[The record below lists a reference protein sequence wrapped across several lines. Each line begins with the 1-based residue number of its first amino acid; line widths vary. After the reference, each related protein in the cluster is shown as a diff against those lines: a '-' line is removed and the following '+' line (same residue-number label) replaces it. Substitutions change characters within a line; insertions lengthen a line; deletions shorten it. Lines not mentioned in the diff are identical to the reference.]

1 MTRVLTTLYMNSQRN
16 SAEFCFTE
24 LHGPGGGVIGG
35 VVELQACSVVV
46 KNAEQKDRRKD

>member
-1 MTRVLTTLYMNSQRN
+1 MNSQRN

-24 LHGPGGGVIGG
+24 LNVPGCRVIGG
-35 VVELQACSVVV
+35 AVELPVCSVVF